1 MGHNGWRYAVV
12 IFYGLKERIMKQ
24 RNLID
29 YTVWLQQKGFI
40 KSDVVIEALTSE
52 YAEQL
57 STEAV
62 KNNAVLPL
70 VVGRSEQLVCDCP
83 IPNTTM
89 ELPHRC
95 VKCNKP
101 IKWE

>member
-1 MGHNGWRYAVV
+1 MPYNGWRYAVV

-70 VVGRSEQLVCDCP
+70 VSVSVCARCGAKTKHLK
-83 IPNTTM
+83 NGLCYGCTM
-89 ELPHRC
+89 L
-95 VKCNKP
+95 KG
-101 IKWE
+101 